1 MHRLLV
7 AVDGS
12 QQAERAVR
20 YLIGLIREGGLLGG
34 EREVHLINVQPQPSP
49 RLTRMIPVDEFERYY
64 QGQSDEACRAAEEL
78 LRAEGVPFTRHD
90 RKGAAAE
97 TIVACARELQCDS
110 IVMGTHGAG
119 YISGILLGSVA
130 TKVIHL
136 TEVPVTLV
144 K

>member
-49 RLTRMIPVDEFERYY
+49 KLTRSIPLTNWIATIWGKVTRPAARQRSCFVRR
-64 QGQSDEACRAAEEL
+64 ACRSSTMIERAL
-78 LRAEGVPFTRHD
+78 PLR
-90 RKGAAAE
+90 
-97 TIVACARELQCDS
+97 
-110 IVMGTHGAG
+110 
-119 YISGILLGSVA
+119 
-130 TKVIHL
+130 
-136 TEVPVTLV
+136 
-144 K
+144 